1 MSAKVNTQALNAD
14 GAPSG
19 HRRVDDDRVYLA
31 AGDVVANKYRVERI
45 LGVGGVGFVV
55 AATHVEL
62 GGLFALK
69 FLKRPFLNDKAI
81 AERFTREAR
90 AACRISSEYVARVYD
105 VGSHEGAP
113 FIVLEHLVGRDLSA
127 VLAERR
133 TLGLR
138 ESAEYGVQACAA
150 LAVAHANGIV
160 HRDIK
165 PENLFV
171 VDEQGLPTVKLLD
184 FGISKFVTVVGQPAN
199 EWAWEEE
206 PITGALTCGTP
217 DYMSP
222 EQIQSTASVDGRSDI
237 WSLGMV
243 LYELLASTPAFQAES
258 VMDTCSAILDTQ
270 PRRLD
275 AVRPEVPPEFADI
288 IARCL
293 QKDPADRF
301 ATVAELAVALLPF
314 ASARALAIAENSEW
328 IRRAAIQT
336 VGGSSTEARISSSN
350 SIVSSASR
358 PNLAPPVVSS
368 PSLLATRTPSRR
380 RFGAALAV
388 AMSIAGVGAYSWIG
402 GHSRAAEGLESPARI
417 AASSPLAGTVP
428 TTSPVDEPS
437 ASRGPLPEAIPLGS
451 SAAPMRAAT
460 PSNARATRT
469 SPRAPASSKAASSPA
484 SSFSSAAPSTR
495 APLPQPSAWQAVSA
509 PPIRTVRAIDSSNPW
524 SPTL

>member
-1 MSAKVNTQALNAD
+1 
-14 GAPSG
+14 
-19 HRRVDDDRVYLA
+19 
-31 AGDVVANKYRVERI
+31 
-45 LGVGGVGFVV
+45 
-55 AATHVEL
+55 
-62 GGLFALK
+62 
-69 FLKRPFLNDKAI
+69 
-81 AERFTREAR
+81 
-90 AACRISSEYVARVYD
+90 
-105 VGSHEGAP
+105 
-113 FIVLEHLVGRDLSA
+113 LEHLVGRDLSS
-127 VLAERR
+127 VLAERG

-288 IARCL
+288 VARCL

-336 VGGSSTEARISSSN
+336 VGGSSTEARVSSSD
-350 SIVSSASR
+350 SIVSSVSR
-358 PNLAPPVVSS
+358 PILAPIVSS
-368 PSLLATRTPSRR
+368 PSFIAAPPPSRR

-388 AMSIAGVGAYSWIG
+388 AMSIASIGAYSWVG
-402 GHSRAAEGLESPARI
+402 GHSRAAEGRESPARI
-417 AASSPLAGTVP
+417 AASTPLSGTVP

-437 ASRGPLPEAIPLGS
+437 ASRRPLSEAIPLGS
-451 SAAPMRAAT
+451 SAAPVRDAT

-469 SPRAPASSKAASSPA
+469 SPKAPASSKAASSPA
-484 SSFSSAAPSTR
+484 SSSFSSAAPSTR
-495 APLPQPSAWQAVSA
+495 APLPPPSAWQAVTA

-524 SPTL
+524 SPTP